1 MRRRGARRAGNHELG
16 PALGLPRAA
25 LPVRAATV
33 GRDRF
38 IRQRWLAAGP
48 ESVGH
53 DRRQWKAYTPRKRA
67 WRPAA
72 HVGIE
77 STAGVELGFCFG
89 SPFLDGRRHVP
100 GAISRRTTAGPHRRG
115 RAHSRAEVSDERTD
129 TSPGDAWTDR

>member
-67 WRPAA
+67 LRPAA

-77 STAGVELGFCFG
+77 STAGVVMGFGLGSLFMV
-89 SPFLDGRRHVP
+89 GRWNVP
-100 GAISRRTTAGPHRRG
+100 EA
-115 RAHSRAEVSDERTD
+115 VSLRI
-129 TSPGDAWTDR
+129 R